1 MPPFLA
7 LVKVRPVADTAPLQG
22 GDGRVPAHVDEF
34 RPSEVEL
41 VAQV

>member
-7 LVKVRPVADTAPLQG
+7 LVKARPVADTALQG